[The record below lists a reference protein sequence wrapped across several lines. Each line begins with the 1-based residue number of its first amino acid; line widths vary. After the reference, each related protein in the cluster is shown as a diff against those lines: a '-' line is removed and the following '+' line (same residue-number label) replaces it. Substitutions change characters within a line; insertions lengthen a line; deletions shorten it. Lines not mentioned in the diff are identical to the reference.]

1 MCLLIGTVS
10 QMSDVAHGPFVCLRN
25 VSISVDLIV
34 IFKPLIIY
42 RHGLTIWEKQRN
54 PLSQIP
60 RMKTSQA

>member
-1 MCLLIGTVS
+1 
-10 QMSDVAHGPFVCLRN
+10 MSDVAHGPFVCLRN